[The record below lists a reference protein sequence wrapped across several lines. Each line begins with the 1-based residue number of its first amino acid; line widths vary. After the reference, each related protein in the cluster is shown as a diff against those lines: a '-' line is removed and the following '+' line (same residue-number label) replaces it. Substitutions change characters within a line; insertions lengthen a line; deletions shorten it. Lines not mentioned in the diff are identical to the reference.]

1 MVSFSLEIEDVPRLI
16 CPEITKYNEDNG
28 NVTPAIFYLD
38 ITPYFF
44 VREIA
49 APTRRLRTK

>member
-1 MVSFSLEIEDVPRLI
+1 MFCIGSDSEF
-16 CPEITKYNEDNG
+16 CPEITKYKEDNR
-28 NVTPAIFYLD
+28 NITPAKFYLD

-44 VREIA
+44 VKVVA